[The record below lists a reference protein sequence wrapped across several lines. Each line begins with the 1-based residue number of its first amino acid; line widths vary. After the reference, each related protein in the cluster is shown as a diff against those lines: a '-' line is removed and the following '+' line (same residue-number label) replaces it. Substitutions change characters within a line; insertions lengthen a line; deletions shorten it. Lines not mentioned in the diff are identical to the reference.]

1 MDVKIW
7 LHYEFNLKK
16 NYVRTMAIDE
26 TNGILYCILNDSWF
40 LIVDM
45 NEKEFIN
52 QIKLGQNYITDIIL
66 RPEGRKIY
74 ISTKNS

>member
-1 MDVKIW
+1 MDVKIR

-16 NYVRTMAIDE
+16 NHVWTMAIDE
-26 TNGILYCILNDSWF
+26 TNGILYCILNDSKF

-52 QIKLGQNYITDIIL
+52 QIKLG
-66 RPEGRKIY
+66 
-74 ISTKNS
+74 